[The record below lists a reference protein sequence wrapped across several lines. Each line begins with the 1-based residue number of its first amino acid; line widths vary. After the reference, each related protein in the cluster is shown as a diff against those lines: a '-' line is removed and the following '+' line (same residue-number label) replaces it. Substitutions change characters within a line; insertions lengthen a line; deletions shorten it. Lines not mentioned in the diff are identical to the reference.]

1 MEAEKKAFKITK
13 REIGFVLGIVVFLL
27 VKFLPLAE
35 LSSTVELTVGAQTCL
50 ALTLATVVFWACGV
64 AQPGFVGLLYCALL
78 VLFKVCVDD
87 TGAASISATV
97 ASTFSS
103 WTKATMWLV
112 IGAYLIA
119 SAVKESGLGER
130 IAYAF
135 MLKFVRDA
143 KSLIISIF
151 ALTFVLSL
159 LIPHPFPR
167 AFLILAVVSV
177 IAESAGYGDDDRGKL
192 GFLVFAAAAP
202 GSMFFLTGDSTLNPL
217 VAQYSAE
224 AGGMSPSF
232 IDWFL
237 YMSVPMLV
245 ALLCTLFLGLFLF
258 KPSKELVYD
267 RERIVAKQAAL
278 GKLSV
283 KEIRTIVW
291 LVIAIALWL
300 TVSGDY
306 IGWVTL
312 AIGVAL
318 AMPIIGEVL
327 TPASWNAV
335 DIKSLMFLT
344 AAMAVG
350 SVGGATGM
358 NAWIADVV
366 LPSSVPENIFLFPA
380 CRRALHDHQHVHGL
394 GHGRARRVRAGVHQL
409 RGRLQREPA
418 RRGAHRLHV
427 HQHPLHPAVPQPADP
442 YRRGQGR
449 RRLHLQRGYAHGH
462 SPHCGRLYRRAGRG
476 RLVPPLWPDVSGRA
490 LGL

>member
-1 MEAEKKAFKITK
+1 
-13 REIGFVLGIVVFLL
+13 
-27 VKFLPLAE
+27 
-35 LSSTVELTVGAQTCL
+35 
-50 ALTLATVVFWACGV
+50 
-64 AQPGFVGLLYCALL
+64 
-78 VLFKVCVDD
+78 
-87 TGAASISATV
+87 
-97 ASTFSS
+97 
-103 WTKATMWLV
+103 MWLV

-232 IDWFL
+232 VDWFL

-258 KPSKELVYD
+258 KPSKELVYESRAD
-267 RERIVAKQAAL
+267 RGQAGCARQALRQGDPHHRVACHRHRAVAHCL
-278 GKLSV
+278 GRLHRLGSP
-283 KEIRTIVW
+283 W
-291 LVIAIALWL
+291 
-300 TVSGDY
+300 
-306 IGWVTL
+306 
-312 AIGVAL
+312 AIGVCL

-366 LPSSVPENIFLFPA
+366 LPSSVPENIFLFALLVAALSMIIHMFMGSSWPCSACA
-380 CRRALHDHQHVHGL
+380 CR
-394 GHGRARRVRAGVHQL
+394 VHQL

-427 HQHPLHPAVPQPADP
+427 HQHPLHPAVP
-442 YRRGQGR
+442 
-449 RRLHLQRGYAHGH
+449 
-462 SPHCGRLYRRAGRG
+462 
-476 RLVPPLWPDVSGRA
+476 
-490 LGL
+490 

>member
-1 MEAEKKAFKITK
+1 
-13 REIGFVLGIVVFLL
+13 
-27 VKFLPLAE
+27 
-35 LSSTVELTVGAQTCL
+35 
-50 ALTLATVVFWACGV
+50 
-64 AQPGFVGLLYCALL
+64 
-78 VLFKVCVDD
+78 
-87 TGAASISATV
+87 
-97 ASTFSS
+97 
-103 WTKATMWLV
+103 
-112 IGAYLIA
+112 
-119 SAVKESGLGER
+119 
-130 IAYAF
+130 
-135 MLKFVRDA
+135 
-143 KSLIISIF
+143 
-151 ALTFVLSL
+151 
-159 LIPHPFPR
+159 
-167 AFLILAVVSV
+167 
-177 IAESAGYGDDDRGKL
+177 
-192 GFLVFAAAAP
+192 
-202 GSMFFLTGDSTLNPL
+202 MFFLTGDSTLNPL

-232 IDWFL
+232 VDWFL

-267 RERIVAKQAAL
+267 REQIVAKQAAL

-366 LPSSVPENIFLFPA
+366 LPSSVPENIFLFALLVAALSMIIHMFMGSVMAVLGVCVPA
-380 CRRALHDHQHVHGL
+380 FISFA
-394 GHGRARRVRAGVHQL
+394 AGSSVS
-409 RGRLQREPA
+409 
-418 RRGAHRLHV
+418 
-427 HQHPLHPAVPQPADP
+427 
-442 YRRGQGR
+442 
-449 RRLHLQRGYAHGH
+449 H
-462 SPHCGRLYRRAGRG
+462 SPWRSSSSRPSTSTTSCRSITCRSLSAKARTPAATPPKRLCAWASPSPRSSLSSCWSR
-476 RLVPPLWPDVSGRA
+476 PPGSTSLA
-490 LGL
+490 